1 VTSALRLV
9 RNPAVYVAWVALAL
23 YMPTLL
29 GTHARLTQLEYIVVL
44 LILATGLNIVLGF
57 AGQLFL
63 GPSALFGVAGYAAAI
78 AATRNSNLQSLWI
91 MILIGIGASVVVA
104 AIVALPSL
112 RIGGFYLG
120 MITLFLAIV
129 IPQMASR
136 WNVTGGNSGL
146 TTVTDLNFVQ
156 NPTGKDLYYVGVGL
170 LAASA
175 LYALAIKKS
184 RLGHRFA
191 AISQNDELAKSLAI
205 TTYTTKL
212 TAFLLAAVPCGAA
225 GGYYFY
231 SQQFMN
237 PDIPT
242 ADMSIAILAG
252 ITIGGGGTILGPV
265 IGTAMVGAAGQF
277 LGGFQK
283 YEGIA
288 YGVVLVAVAI
298 GAPTGLMGLYLDLK
312 THLFKPKR
320 RRPPKL
326 GALRDKDAPIPAES
340 VVVAQVPE
348 RNVDTEAAP
357 EQVKVADTKPSL
369 QVSNVRRYFGGV
381 KAVDGVDL
389 EVKRGSVH
397 ALVGPNGSGKTTLLN
412 LISGF
417 YRAQGG
423 TVMLGDEALHKRPSH
438 QIARL
443 GVARTFQTP
452 KLIDHETALM
462 NVVLAANRFASGTL
476 VGSVLRTPHAVKV
489 DREIRA
495 VAYEALERLGMA
507 DDWDRPAGLLPHGT
521 QRLLEIAR
529 AMTLRPRFLLLD
541 EPAAGLAAG
550 EVGALSDA
558 VRAIADSGVGVLIV
572 EHNLPVV
579 FGLADKV
586 SVMHQGRVVSEGTPA
601 EVSADPE
608 VVRIYIGRSYGGD
621 HRAERRPANPA
632 ASNAVEP
639 APVDRAP
646 GGSEPVDPGVAGADP
661 VPVDTAKKPQPRT
674 PRPTTTSRTS

>member
-1 VTSALRLV
+1 VTRAFGLL
-9 RNPAVYVAWVALAL
+9 RNPTVYCAWVVLAL
-23 YMPTLL
+23 LMPDIL
-29 GTHARLTQLEYIVVL
+29 GSHARLSQLEYILVL
-44 LILATGLNIVLGF
+44 LILATGLNIVLGL

-63 GPSALFGVAGYAAAI
+63 GPSALFGVAGYAAAV
-78 AATRNSNLQSLWI
+78 AATRNQHLQSLWI

-136 WNVTGGNSGL
+136 WSVTGSNSGL
-146 TTVTDLNFVQ
+146 TLVTDLNFVQ
-156 NPTGKDLYYVGVGL
+156 DPTGKDLYYIGVGL
-170 LAASA
+170 LALFA

-252 ITIGGGGTILGPV
+252 ITIGGGGTILGPI
-265 IGTAMVGAAGQF
+265 IGTALVGAAGQF

-288 YGVVLVAVAI
+288 YGAVLVAVAI
-298 GAPTGLMGLYLDLK
+298 GAPTGLMGLYTDFKLRV
-312 THLFKPKR
+312 FKPKR
-320 RRPPKL
+320 HRPPKL
-326 GALRDKDAPIPAES
+326 EVINEDAPIPAHT
-340 VVVAQVPE
+340 VVVAEAVE
-348 RNVDTEAAP
+348 RAEEGEAAP
-357 EQVKVADTKPSL
+357 DPVNVADTKPAL
-369 QVSNVRRYFGGV
+369 QIAKVSRSFGGV
-381 KAVDGVDL
+381 RAVDGVDL
-389 EVKRGSVH
+389 EVKRGTVH

-417 YRAQGG
+417 YKLQGG
-423 TVMLGDEALHKRPSH
+423 TITLGDETLHSKSSA

-452 KLIDHETALM
+452 KLIDHESALM
-462 NVVLAANRFASGTL
+462 NVVLAADRYATGTL

-495 VAYEALERLGMA
+495 IAYEALDQLGLG
-507 DDWDRPAGLLPHGT
+507 DQFDRPAGLLPHGN

-529 AMTLRPRFLLLD
+529 AMTLKPRFLLLD
-541 EPAAGLAAG
+541 EPAAGLSAG
-550 EVGALSDA
+550 EVGALADA
-558 VRAIADSGVGVLIV
+558 VRAVAESGVGVLIV

-586 SVMHQGRVVSEGTPA
+586 TVMHQGKVVSEGTPA
-601 EVSADPE
+601 EVSRDAN
-608 VVRIYIGRSYGGD
+608 VVRIYIGRSYAGEDRSGSD
-621 HRAERRPANPA
+621 ATGSA
-632 ASNAVEP
+632 AGHDGPQEAAQPSAS
-639 APVDRAP
+639 AP
-646 GGSEPVDPGVAGADP
+646 
-661 VPVDTAKKPQPRT
+661 T
-674 PRPTTTSRTS
+674 PTSTS

>member
-1 VTSALRLV
+1 VIAALRLV
-9 RNPAVYVAWVALAL
+9 RNPSVYLAWVVLAL
-23 YMPTLL
+23 LMPTIL
-29 GTHARLTQLEYIVVL
+29 GSHARLTQLEYILVL

-63 GPSALFGVAGYAAAI
+63 GPSALFGVAGYAAAV
-78 AATRNSNLQSLWI
+78 AATRNSHLQSLWI

-136 WNVTGGNSGL
+136 WSV
-146 TTVTDLNFVQ
+146 
-156 NPTGKDLYYVGVGL
+156 PTGKHLYYVGVAL

-252 ITIGGGGTILGPV
+252 ITIGGGGTVLGPL
-265 IGTAMVGAAGQF
+265 IGTALVGAAGQF

-288 YGVVLVAVAI
+288 YGAVLVAVAI
-298 GAPTGLMGLYLDLK
+298 GAPTGLMGLYNDLK

-320 RRPPKL
+320 RRPPTAK
-326 GALRDKDAPIPAES
+326 ALREQDAPIPAGS
-340 VVVAQVPE
+340 VVVAEVAE
-348 RNVDTEAAP
+348 RIDDADAAP
-357 EQVKVADTKPSL
+357 DPVEVADTKPSL
-369 QVSNVRRYFGGV
+369 QVSNVRRHFGGV
-381 KAVDGVDL
+381 RAVDGVDL
-389 EVKRGSVH
+389 ELKRGSVH

-423 TVMLGDEALHKRPSH
+423 TVTLGDEALHRRSSH

-462 NVVLAANRFASGTL
+462 NVVLAADRYATGTL

-495 VAYEALERLGMA
+495 IAYEALEQLGMG
-507 DDWDRPAGLLPHGT
+507 DQWDRPAGLLPHGT

-541 EPAAGLAAG
+541 EPAAGLSAG
-550 EVGALSDA
+550 EVGALSEA
-558 VRAIADSGVGVLIV
+558 VRAVADSGVGVLIV

-586 SVMHQGRVVSEGTPA
+586 SVMHQGKLVSEGTPA

-621 HRAERRPANPA
+621 DRGQRAAGNPA
-632 ASNAVEP
+632 PGGPVEAGSVEAGSVEPVEPAEPVGPAAVEP
-639 APVDRAP
+639 APVDPVTVGTEPATVDIV
-646 GGSEPVDPGVAGADP
+646 SEP
-661 VPVDTAKKPQPRT
+661 QPTT
-674 PRPTTTSRTS
+674 PAPTTSRTS

>member
-1 VTSALRLV
+1 MTSAFRLV
-9 RNPAVYVAWVALAL
+9 RNPAVYLAWVALAML
-23 YMPTLL
+23 MPSIL
-29 GTHARLTQLEYIVVL
+29 GSHARLTQLEYILVL

-136 WNVTGGNSGL
+136 WSVTGSNSGL

-156 NPTGKDLYYVGVGL
+156 SPTGKHLYYVGVGL
-170 LAASA
+170 LAVSA
-175 LYALAIKKS
+175 LFAFAIKKS

-252 ITIGGGGTILGPV
+252 ITIGGGGTILGPL
-265 IGTAMVGAAGQF
+265 IGTALVGAAGQF

-288 YGVVLVAVAI
+288 YGAVLVAVAV
-298 GAPTGLMGLYLDLK
+298 GAPQGLMGLYNDLK
-312 THLFKPKR
+312 MHLFKAKR
-320 RRPPKL
+320 QQPPKVE
-326 GALRDKDAPIPAES
+326 AIREKDAPIPTES
-340 VVVAQVPE
+340 VVVAEVAE
-348 RNVDTEAAP
+348 RTDDAEAAP
-357 EQVKVADTKPSL
+357 APVDVAETKPSL
-369 QVSNVRRYFGGV
+369 VVSNVRRHFGGV
-381 KAVDGVDL
+381 RAVDGVDL
-389 EVKRGSVH
+389 EVKRGEVH
-397 ALVGPNGSGKTTLLN
+397 ALVGPNGSGKTTVLN
-412 LISGF
+412 LVSGF
-417 YRAQGG
+417 YRVQGG
-423 TVMLGDEALHKRPSH
+423 TVTLGDEVLHSKPSH

-452 KLIDHETALM
+452 KLIDHETALA
-462 NVVLAANRFASGTL
+462 NVVLAADRYATGTL
-476 VGSVLRTPHAVKV
+476 AGSVIRTPHAIKV

-495 VAYEALERLGMA
+495 IAYEALEQLGLGEHF
-507 DDWDRPAGLLPHGT
+507 DRPAALLPHGT

-529 AMTLRPRFLLLD
+529 AMTLKPRFLLLD
-541 EPAAGLAAG
+541 EPAAGLSVG

-558 VRAIADSGVGVLIV
+558 VRAVAESGVGVLIV

-579 FGLADKV
+579 FGLADHV
-586 SVMHQGRVVSEGTPA
+586 TVMHQGKVVAEGTPA
-601 EVSADPE
+601 EVSANPE
-608 VVRIYIGRSYGGD
+608 VVRIYIGRSYGG
-621 HRAERRPANPA
+621 ETQSRPADDARVQPA
-632 ASNAVEP
+632 AAVDESMPTP
-639 APVDRAP
+639 AA
-646 GGSEPVDPGVAGADP
+646 E
-661 VPVDTAKKPQPRT
+661 DT
-674 PRPTTTSRTS
+674 TTTSSRRGV